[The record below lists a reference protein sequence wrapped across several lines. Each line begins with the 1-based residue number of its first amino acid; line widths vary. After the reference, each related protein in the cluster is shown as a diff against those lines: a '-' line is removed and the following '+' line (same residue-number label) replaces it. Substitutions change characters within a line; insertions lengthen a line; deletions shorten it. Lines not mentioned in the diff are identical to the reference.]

1 MALTLANYWHPIAPA
16 DEVTTAPRAF
26 TLLGER
32 IVVFRDAEG
41 VVAFKDLCIHRG
53 TALSRGWVT
62 EGRLTCPYHGW
73 QYDRTGACVHIP
85 ALPEGAPIPRKARAV
100 TYRTLETYG
109 LVWVGLEE
117 PVQPLPPWPDDA
129 WNDPAYRVFLV
140 KSSYLWK
147 ASAGRVTEN
156 ALEFSHFN
164 FVHKGFTELADGP
177 LIKPYDVQDTEFGVE
192 YAYEDGKLRREYT
205 VHLPFTVHDRKQ
217 IIAEAART
225 WSEVK
230 GGQKGDVTLL
240 SFLASPIDAG
250 ATRIFV
256 LIARN
261 HSLDVDDARFAQGF
275 DEVMA
280 QDQFVVESQ
289 RPELIPTDLAEELH
303 VKVPDACC
311 VAYRRQL
318 GKITMVGPF
327 MP

>member
-1 MALTLANYWHPIAPA
+1 MTVTLANYWHPIATA
-16 DEVTTAPRAF
+16 DEVTMAPRAF

-32 IVVFRDAEG
+32 LVVFRDAEG
-41 VVAFKDLCIHRG
+41 VVTFKDLCIHRG
-53 TALSRGWVT
+53 TALSRGSIT
-62 EGRLTCPYHGW
+62 DGRITCPYHGW

-85 ALPEGAPIPRKARAV
+85 ALPAGTPIPRKARAT
-100 TYRTLETYG
+100 TYQTQETSG
-109 LVWVGLEE
+109 LVWVALEE

-129 WNDPAYRVFLV
+129 WNNPAYHVFV
-140 KSSYLWK
+140 AKTYEWK

-177 LIKPYDVQDTEFGVE
+177 LIKPYDVEETQYGVE

-205 VHLPFTVHDRKQ
+205 IHVPFTVHDRKQ
-217 IIAEAART
+217 IIADNART
-225 WSEVK
+225 WSEQK
-230 GGQKGDVTLL
+230 GARKGDVTLL
-240 SFLASPIDAG
+240 SFLSSPVDAT

-261 HSLDVDDARFAQGF
+261 HSLDVDDAKFSLGF

-318 GKITMVGPF
+318 GKIAMVGPF
-327 MP
+327 LP